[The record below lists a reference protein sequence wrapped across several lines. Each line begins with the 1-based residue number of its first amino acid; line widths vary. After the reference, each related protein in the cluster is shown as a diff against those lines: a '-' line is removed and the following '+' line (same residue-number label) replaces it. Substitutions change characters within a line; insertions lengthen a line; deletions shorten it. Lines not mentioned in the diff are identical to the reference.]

1 MFTPISMRSAN
12 TYRAVDIESSVL
24 GSNPHQLV
32 GLLFSTLLQSL
43 TKARNAI
50 QNRDIPV
57 KVRTIGHSLRILEE
71 GLKGS
76 LDTNRG
82 GALARN
88 LANLYDYCIL
98 RTTEANVR
106 NDASMID
113 EVIALIQPVAD
124 GWGAI
129 KGDAA
134 VQAYHG

>member
-1 MFTPISMRSAN
+1 MFTPVSMRSAN
-12 TYRAVDIESSVL
+12 TYRTVDIESSVL

-43 TKARNAI
+43 AKARTAM
-50 QNRDIPV
+50 QNGDVTV
-57 KVRTIGHSLRILEE
+57 KLRTIAHAVRILEE

-98 RTTEANVR
+98 RMAEANSR
-106 NDASMID
+106 NDTAMVD

-124 GWGAI
+124 GWGEI
-129 KGDAA
+129 KNAPA
-134 VQAYHG
+134 VQTFHG